1 MMKVLKNIVLLL
13 LLLPIGFTETFAQKF
28 GYIDTEFIMSKVPE
42 FAKAQQEL
50 NTLSAKWQ
58 KDVETKF
65 DAVRKLRE
73 EYQAEEILLTDDLKK
88 ERMDTIVRKDK
99 EAKELQKKTFG
110 PEGLLYLKK
119 QELVKPVQDKVYAA
133 IEKVAKKKA
142 LQVIFDKSGDLV
154 MLYTD
159 PKHDYTDFVLDELGL
174 GDKNDTIDNKKG
186 ELSKDVKQKP
196 GKK

>member
-1 MMKVLKNIVLLL
+1 MLRNSILFLLMAL
-13 LLLPIGFTETFAQKF
+13 CFQASGQKF
-28 GYIDTEFIMSKVPE
+28 GYIDTDFIMTKMPE
-42 FAKAQQEL
+42 YAKAQQDL
-50 NTLSAKWQ
+50 NALSAKWQ
-58 KDVETKF
+58 KDVEEKLQG
-65 DAVRKLRE
+65 VKKLRDE
-73 EYQAEEILLTDDLKK
+73 FQAEEILLTDDLKK
-88 ERMDTIVRKDK
+88 ERLDTIARKDK
-99 EAKELQKKTFG
+99 EAKELQKKNFG

-119 QELVKPVQDKVYAA
+119 QELIKPVQDKVYTA

-174 GDKNDTIDNKKG
+174 GDKNDTVDNKRG

>member
-1 MMKVLKNIVLLL
+1 MKNLFLFIAVSILCFHAK
-13 LLLPIGFTETFAQKF
+13 AQKF

-42 FAKAQQEL
+42 YSKAQQEL

-58 KDVETKF
+58 KEIEEKFSATK
-65 DAVRKLRE
+65 KLKDE
-73 EYQAEEILLTDDLKK
+73 FQAEEILLTEDLRK
-88 ERMDTIVRKDK
+88 ERLDTIARRDK
-99 EAKELQKKTFG
+99 EAKELQRKSFG
-110 PEGLLYLKK
+110 PEGLLFLKK

-142 LQVIFDKSGDLV
+142 LQIIFDKSGDLV

-174 GDKNDTIDNKKG
+174 GDKNDTIDNKRG
-186 ELSKDVKQKP
+186 ELNKDVKEKP
-196 GKK
+196 KKK